1 VQRRPRNKRYL
12 HVLHDED
19 IGTVGHM
26 NPTSNILRQKGAYE
40 GGLGA
45 PKIGEFSRAFLELG
59 TGREG
64 DVACSKRCNVVGHKA
79 A

>member
-1 VQRRPRNKRYL
+1 
-12 HVLHDED
+12 
-19 IGTVGHM
+19 M

-45 PKIGEFSRAFLELG
+45 PKIGEFSRAFLEELG